1 MAIGT
6 IGCFRKRLRL
16 PLWKGGIIMKRSVNF
31 LVCLSVLILA
41 FSCIVLPGCDKDQSE
56 KIVRVSTTT
65 SVNDSGL
72 MEYLRPAFEEDTGY
86 KWEISSAGTGAAI
99 AAATYGNADVI
110 LVHSKKSEEEFVAG
124 GYSYVVDGYKAERVS
139 FMHNFFVLVG
149 PSDDPAGVKTVKATE
164 GTTVKDAF
172 RAIAETESTFIS
184 RGDKSGTHNKEWT
197 LWPESV
203 GLTDNDVSKI
213 PESIQGWYKY
223 LGQGMGACLL
233 AAKEQNGYVLTDKAT
248 FLSYKNAAEGDRLP
262 GLEILW
268 EEDSNMKN
276 TYSIL
281 CVNPAAPFISSV
293 TNEALPKGEVAI
305 DKTAAE
311 VFLNWMTGEHA
322 SQLIAQY
329 GITEYGASLFT
340 LDTGYRA
347 E

>member
-1 MAIGT
+1 
-6 IGCFRKRLRL
+6 
-16 PLWKGGIIMKRSVNF
+16 MKRSVKF
-31 LVCLSVLILA
+31 IALLCVFVLVFACVA
-41 FSCIVLPGCDKDQSE
+41 IVGCTPQEEQKV
-56 KIVRVSTTT
+56 VRISTTT

-72 MEYLRPAFEEDTGY
+72 MEYLRPTFERETGY

-124 GYSYVVDGYKAERVS
+124 GFSYVVTGYKAERVS

-149 PSDDPAGVKTVKATE
+149 PTTDPAGVKTVKATE
-164 GTTVKDAF
+164 GTTVKDGFA
-172 RAIAETESTFIS
+172 AIAQTESTFIS

-203 GLTDNDVSKI
+203 GLTSNDVATI
-213 PESIQGWYKY
+213 PEGIKGWYKS
-223 LGQGMGACLL
+223 LGQGMGACLT
-233 AAKEQNGYVLTDKAT
+233 AANQQNGYVLTDKAT
-248 FLSYKNAAEGDRLP
+248 YLSYKNAADGDKLP
-262 GLEILW
+262 NLEIIW

-281 CVNPAAPFISSV
+281 CVNPNAPFVSSV
-293 TNEALPKGEVAI
+293 TGEALPAGSVKI

-311 VFLNWMTGEHA
+311 VFLNWMTSESA
-322 SQLIAQY
+322 SALIAQY
-329 GITEYGASLFT
+329 GVAEYNANLFT

>member
-1 MAIGT
+1 
-6 IGCFRKRLRL
+6 
-16 PLWKGGIIMKRSVNF
+16 MKKHIKVVALLCILM
-31 LVCLSVLILA
+31 LVFTCVMLTA
-41 FSCIVLPGCDKDQSE
+41 CGKDNTP
-56 KIVRVSTTT
+56 KVVRISTTT

-72 MEYLRPAFEEDTGY
+72 MDYLAPYFTEDTGY
-86 KWEISSAGTGAAI
+86 SWEISSAGTGAAI

-124 GYSYVVDGYKAERVS
+124 GYSYTVNGYKAERVS

-149 PSDDPAGVKTVKATE
+149 PSSDPAGVKTVKATN

-172 RAIAETESTFIS
+172 AAIANTESKFIS
-184 RGDKSGTHNKEWT
+184 RGDKSGTHNKEIT

-203 GLTDNDVSKI
+203 GIVDNDVSKI
-213 PESIQGWYKY
+213 PESIKGWYNS

-233 AAKEQNGYVLTDKAT
+233 AAQNQTGYVLTDKAT

-268 EEDSNMKN
+268 EEDSAMKN

-281 CVNPAAPFISSV
+281 CVSKDAPFKSS
-293 TNEALPKGEVAI
+293 TTGEALPAGSVNI
-305 DKTAAE
+305 DTAAAE

-322 SQLIAQY
+322 SSLIANYGKTQY
-329 GITEYGASLFT
+329 GESLFT
-340 LDTGYRA
+340 LDSGYRT